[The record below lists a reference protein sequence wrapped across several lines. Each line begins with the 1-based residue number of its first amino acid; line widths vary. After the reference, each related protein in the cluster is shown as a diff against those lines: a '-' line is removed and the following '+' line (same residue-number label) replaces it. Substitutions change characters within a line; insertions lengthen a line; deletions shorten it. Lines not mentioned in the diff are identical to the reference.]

1 MMIPKPQRKKKR
13 RKHKDS
19 ILHCKDGTC
28 YLCIMLDNNYRIH
41 PIVHEHHIYGGP
53 NRARS
58 EAEGLK
64 VYLCLAHHIDGPQA
78 VHNNQNHMRILQ
90 EDGQR
95 AFERTHTREEFME
108 LIGRN
113 FLDEEREV
121 PKQKEKVEEL
131 GIVFLEPDC
140 NGCFGAAGNDCRF
153 CSKYKSEEEQNDH
166 CNTE

>member
-19 ILHCKDGTC
+19 ILHCRDGTC
-28 YLCIMLDNNYRIH
+28 YLCIMLDHNYRIH
-41 PIVHEHHIYGGP
+41 QIVHEHHIYGGP

-78 VHNNQNHMRILQ
+78 VHNNQNNLRILQ

-95 AFERTHTREEFME
+95 AFERTHTREEFMA

-121 PKQKEKVEEL
+121 PKQEEKVEEP

-153 CSKYKSEEEQNDH
+153 RIKYKSEEEQNDH